1 MKVIEGFS
9 ACGREEMIEE
19 MNHYGKGRSPF
30 LFIIDFDLKN
40 LHCIP
45 LSRIDSG
52 AVLYSINGL
61 TNACPYEHRTGIT
74 LVKHP
79 IPYKTYL
86 KSFHKIIK
94 QLGEGNT
101 YLLNLTFPTKIKTNA
116 PLKEIFFMSE
126 AKYKLWFKDSF
137 VVFSPETF
145 IKISGSAVSAFPMK
159 GTIDAA
165 VKNAEVKILED
176 DKEYAEHV
184 TIVDLIRNDL
194 NRVAK
199 NVSVKR
205 FRYVEKIKAGQRGFL
220 QVSSEIAGE
229 LDASYNERIG
239 DILFS
244 MLPAGSVTGA
254 PKKKTIEIIKEV
266 ENYNRGYYTGIFG
279 YFDGR
284 NLDSAVMIRFIE
296 NMNGEYLF
304 KSGGGITIYSD
315 PRKEYKELID
325 KVYVPV
331 I

>member
-1 MKVIEGFS
+1 MKAIEGFS
-9 ACGREEMIEE
+9 ACGCAEMIEE
-19 MNHYGKGRSPF
+19 MNHYGKKRAPF

-45 LSRIDSG
+45 LSRIDNN

-61 TNACPYEHRTGIT
+61 TNACPYEHRTIIT

-79 IPYKTYL
+79 IPYNTYI
-86 KSFHKIIK
+86 KAFNKIIK
-94 QLGEGNT
+94 QLGDGNT
-101 YLLNLTFPTKIKTNA
+101 YLLNLTFPTKIETNA
-116 PLKEIFFMSE
+116 QLKEIFFISE
-126 AKYKLWFKDSF
+126 AKYKLWLKDSF

-145 IKISGSAVSAFPMK
+145 IKISGRAISSFPMK

-165 VKNAEVKILED
+165 VKNAEEKILED

-194 NRVAK
+194 SRVAN
-199 NVSVKR
+199 NVAVKK
-205 FRYVEKIKAGQRGFL
+205 FRYIEKIRTNQKDLL
-220 QVSSEIAGE
+220 QVSSEITGE

-254 PKKKTIEIIKEV
+254 PKKKTVEIIKEV
-266 ENYNRGYYTGIFG
+266 ENYNRGYYTGVFG
-279 YFDGR
+279 YFDGC

-296 NMNGEYLF
+296 DMNGEYLF

-315 PRKEYKELID
+315 PQKEYKELID